1 MKGLN
6 DLKAIV
12 KKDTRY
18 RLEAYIFVLR
28 SLDYT
33 RKTLKKERHVTGKEL
48 LDGIRKMAIHHYGL
62 MAKAVLAH
70 WGVQETLDFGNIVFN
85 MVNAK
90 ILTKTTEDDIR
101 DFKGVYDFNEVF
113 VKSYTFHIK
122 ETYDL

>member
-1 MKGLN
+1 MKGLK
-6 DLKAIV
+6 DLKNIV
-12 KKDTRY
+12 KEDARY

-33 RKTLKKERHVTGKEL
+33 RKSLKEERHVTGKEL
-48 LDGIRKMAIHHYGL
+48 LEGIRRMAIHHYGL

-90 ILTKTTEDDIR
+90 ILTKTDEDDIR
-101 DFKGVYDFNEVF
+101 DFKGVYDFNDAF
-113 VKSYTFHIK
+113 VNSYTFDVRDEH
-122 ETYDL
+122 DL

>member
-6 DLKAIV
+6 DLKTIV

-18 RLEAYIFVLR
+18 RLEAYIFVLK

-33 RKTLKKERHVTGKEL
+33 RKILQKERHVTGKEL
-48 LDGIRKMAIHHYGL
+48 LEGIRKMAIHHYGL

-90 ILTKTTEDDIR
+90 ILTKTAEDNIR
-101 DFKGVYDFNEVF
+101 DFMGVYDFNEAF
-113 VKSYTFHIK
+113 VNSYTFNVK